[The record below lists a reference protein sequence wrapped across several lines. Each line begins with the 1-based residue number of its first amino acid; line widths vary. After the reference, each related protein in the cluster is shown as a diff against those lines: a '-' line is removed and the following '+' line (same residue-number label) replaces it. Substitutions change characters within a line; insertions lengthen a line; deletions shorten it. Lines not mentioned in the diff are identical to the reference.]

1 MKQLI
6 GLNEIT
12 LWLSVYKLSLN
23 TNKTHFIIFKTKNKR
38 QRRIYNNNNNNN
50 NNNNK
55 CYLARVTSSSA

>member
-23 TNKTHFIIFKTKNKR
+23 TNKTRFIIFKTKNKR

>member
-23 TNKTHFIIFKTKNKR
+23 TNKTRFIIFKTKDNEGY
-38 QRRIYNNNNNNN
+38 IIIIIIIIIN
-50 NNNNK
+50 
-55 CYLARVTSSSA
+55 VI